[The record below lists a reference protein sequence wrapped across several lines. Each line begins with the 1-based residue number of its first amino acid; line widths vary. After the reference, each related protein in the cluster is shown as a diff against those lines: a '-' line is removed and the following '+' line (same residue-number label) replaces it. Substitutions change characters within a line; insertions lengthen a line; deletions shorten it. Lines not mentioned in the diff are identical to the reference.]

1 MPTSADPDLIGVIHL
16 KSCHMLQSPSHIHS
30 VYSQLAIQWT
40 FSNAIHYATKLI
52 SYKCVSA
59 MCQLQFPNGGI
70 NHLPKRQL
78 HQNILC
84 YCLLIWPIWSVD
96 ELGLVS
102 SLGFAAAAAVM
113 WFIFIASMIY
123 SLREIVCIERVSCF
137 YNYFLRGVI
146 CLNRNLWFNG

>member
-16 KSCHMLQSPSHIHS
+16 KSCHMLQSPGHIHS

-78 HQNILC
+78 HQK
-84 YCLLIWPIWSVD
+84 
-96 ELGLVS
+96 
-102 SLGFAAAAAVM
+102 
-113 WFIFIASMIY
+113 
-123 SLREIVCIERVSCF
+123 
-137 YNYFLRGVI
+137 
-146 CLNRNLWFNG
+146 NRKQHTEATTMGTTAK